1 MLLGAAAIGAIL
13 GGSERIEWQS
23 RVSIAIRPDCIKP
36 RADAGML
43 FPWSGVP
50 VSPVATGPG
59 A

>member
-1 MLLGAAAIGAIL
+1 MAITGLDRYSSGLHKA
-13 GGSERIEWQS
+13 Q
-23 RVSIAIRPDCIKP
+23 
-36 RADAGML
+36 ADAGML